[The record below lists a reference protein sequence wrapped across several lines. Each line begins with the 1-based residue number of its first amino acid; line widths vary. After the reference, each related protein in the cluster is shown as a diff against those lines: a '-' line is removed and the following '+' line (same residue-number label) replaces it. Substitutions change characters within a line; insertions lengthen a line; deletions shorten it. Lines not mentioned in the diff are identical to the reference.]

1 MIDWREIA
9 DADTWELFARDFL
22 AELGFVIE
30 IGPGRGPD
38 AGRDLL
44 VSEQLKGTL
53 HTSKFT
59 WLVSCKH
66 FAVSGKSVGTEDE
79 TNITDRLEHHSAD
92 GFLGFYSTLPSAA
105 LISRLQEYQQQ
116 GRLKAYTI
124 FDAKKIESYF
134 VTSGFSK
141 LALRYFPRSYGKIRP
156 IQQLLGELVELRC
169 DECGA
174 DILTRSVRD
183 RARAN
188 LVWAIPIRGDSEY
201 RELFVVCKGQCDH
214 DLQEKL
220 RARGCT
226 SGWEEIDDLM
236 NPLLFLKNV
245 LTYMNQLRAEPG
257 RVSDEVHK
265 RMKEIYVALAQ
276 RTLREVNEE
285 DMQRFK
291 DLRILDG
298 LPI

>member
-1 MIDWREIA
+1 MIDWREIQN
-9 DADTWELFARDFL
+9 ADTWELFARDFL

-53 HTSKFT
+53 HTTKFT

-66 FAVSGKSVGTEDE
+66 FAGSGKSVGTEHE
-79 TNITDRLEHHSAD
+79 TNITDRLEQHSSD
-92 GFLGFYSTLPSAA
+92 GFLGFYSTLPSSA

-116 GRLKAYTI
+116 GRLKACMV
-124 FDAKKIESYF
+124 FDAKKIESHF
-134 VTSGFSK
+134 ITSGFSK
-141 LALRYFPRSYGKIRP
+141 LALRYFPQSYGQLRP
-156 IQQLLGELVELRC
+156 IQQLLGEIVELHC

-174 DILTRSVRD
+174 NILTRSVRD

-188 LVWAIPIRGDSEY
+188 LVWATPMQGGVEY
-201 RELFVVCKGQCDH
+201 RELFVVCKGQCDER
-214 DLQEKL
+214 LQEKL
-220 RARGCT
+220 LARGCT
-226 SGWEEIDDLM
+226 SGWEEVDDLM
-236 NPLLFLKNV
+236 NPLLFLKNM
-245 LTYMNQLRAEPG
+245 LTYMNQLREDP
-257 RVSDEVHK
+257 RKVSDDVHK

-276 RTLREVNEE
+276 RTLREITKE
-285 DMQRFK
+285 DTERFK